1 MQPLHQKSPL
11 FESGLPLLLTVG
23 IFVLDL
29 SAPAG
34 IDLWLLYAVPFTLI
48 AVSSLGQIPRY
59 FLGLVALLVLIGP
72 VVSSAGPLPRSIGL
86 NRLLGLG
93 ILGAVAALVAR
104 RRSSSASPD
113 ASTSL
118 SSRAF
123 TTARVERHQPEAG
136 EVSDAEARA
145 RAESAVVGAVSTF
158 VERRWPGTGGL
169 VAVGSVLLL
178 VVGSYLAFDQFYI
191 ITRGGPGTSTYT
203 LPLHAFA
210 TGFNSFLMGQSAAIS
225 WVLVIIVNIL
235 ATIFLWLLAKGER

>member
-113 ASTSL
+113 
-118 SSRAF
+118 
-123 TTARVERHQPEAG
+123 
-136 EVSDAEARA
+136 
-145 RAESAVVGAVSTF
+145 
-158 VERRWPGTGGL
+158 
-169 VAVGSVLLL
+169 
-178 VVGSYLAFDQFYI
+178 
-191 ITRGGPGTSTYT
+191 
-203 LPLHAFA
+203 
-210 TGFNSFLMGQSAAIS
+210 
-225 WVLVIIVNIL
+225 
-235 ATIFLWLLAKGER
+235 